1 MRGVTVGNRP
11 PDPAAGGYEVV
22 WDGLVRALR
31 AAGHDVAVVHPP
43 ALPSAWDAGRWVR
56 REPVSFRRRS
66 HRAIDAAVRGADA
79 VVWLNLAG
87 LALSVLGR
95 APNVPQVGVVHDGWM
110 LHGPAR
116 DPWPWAHVRDTGAL
130 WTFNSAFTR
139 GRTLE
144 RIALARTEVVAPG
157 VDLQRFAPAP
167 PPRAWAGRL
176 AMVGRVAPEKGV
188 GVALAALDAL
198 PEATLTITG
207 PLEGD
212 GEGLAHPRA
221 MFAGPAARDA
231 VRDAYAAAN
240 AVLFPV
246 TWPEPFG
253 LVPLEAMAV
262 GRPVI
267 ATGTGGSA

>member
-1 MRGVTVGNRP
+1 MP
-11 PDPAAGGYEVV
+11 H
-22 WDGLVRALR
+22 W
-31 AAGHDVAVVHPP
+31 
-43 ALPSAWDAGRWVR
+43 SARY
-56 REPVSFRRRS
+56 
-66 HRAIDAAVRGADA
+66 
-79 VVWLNLAG
+79 
-87 LALSVLGR
+87 
-95 APNVPQVGVVHDGWM
+95 
-110 LHGPAR
+110 
-116 DPWPWAHVRDTGAL
+116 PWRWAHVRDTGEL

-157 VDLQRFAPAP
+157 VDLQRFAPAAP

-231 VRDAYAAAN
+231 VRDAYAAAD

-267 ATGTGGSA
+267 ATFTGGSGGYLREGVNALRVPPGDAGALAEAVRLLAGDEALRSRLVAGGRE